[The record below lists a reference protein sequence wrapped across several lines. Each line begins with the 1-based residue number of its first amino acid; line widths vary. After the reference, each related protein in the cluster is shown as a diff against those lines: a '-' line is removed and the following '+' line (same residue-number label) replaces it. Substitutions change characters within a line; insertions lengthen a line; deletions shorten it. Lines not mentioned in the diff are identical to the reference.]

1 MKPPGIGS
9 SSLSTDMDSTPLPRR
24 RDFLQTAGL
33 GVLGWPVMQSFFGSS
48 MAAQAQTAAPT
59 GTPALPQLNRFPRM
73 MQDWL
78 VNEVRAAEQ
87 RGNARREALKTKAD
101 AEAYVKSVQE
111 RIRTCFGPLPEKT
124 PLNAKVTKVLERD
137 KTMERDHYRI
147 ENIVFESR
155 PNYLVT
161 GNLYLPAGPG
171 RKGPFPGVIGVCGH
185 SLNGKAEAA
194 YQSFAQGLARQGM
207 ACFLIDPVGQGERF
221 QYLNEKLGSRLGGG
235 TSEHNQMGA
244 PQALVGEFL
253 GTWFVWDAMRALD
266 YLLTRKEIDPQH
278 LGVTGN
284 SGGGTQTTWL
294 CGMEPRFTM
303 AAPSCFVTTFR
314 RDAENELPQDME
326 QCPPRVLAE
335 DLDHCDF
342 LAAMAPKPVIIMAQ
356 EKDYFDARGSAETY
370 ERLKKLYTLLGKP
383 ENIQLHIGPDPHGY
397 TQPNREAMYRFFS
410 KATSIP
416 AADAEPPI
424 TVEKD
429 EDLLC
434 APRGQVSES
443 GSRTLMSFT
452 RDKAEALAKKRGSVG
467 GDALKKAVRS
477 VLKMPALA
485 DSPPD
490 YRILRTVGQ
499 RKYPAKAYCAY
510 AVETEPLIHALVTRL
525 SEEALTSRL
534 PRGQSKAVLYISH
547 RSADAELRSDPFVQE
562 LIASAPD
569 AAFFACDVRGIGD
582 SQPDTCGANQFLG
595 RYGSHYFYSAYSL
608 MLDRPL
614 LGQRTFDVLRV
625 IQLLAAAGHT
635 EIHLAGHGWG
645 ALPAAFAALLSE
657 DVKQVTLKHALTS
670 FHDLAIHDDQQWPNA
685 FMLPYVLEHFDLP
698 DCYTALKSRDLRL
711 IEPWGAADGMK

>member
-1 MKPPGIGS
+1 
-9 SSLSTDMDSTPLPRR
+9 
-24 RDFLQTAGL
+24 
-33 GVLGWPVMQSFFGSS
+33 
-48 MAAQAQTAAPT
+48 
-59 GTPALPQLNRFPRM
+59 

-78 VNEVRAAEQ
+78 VAEVRAAEQ

-101 AEAYVKSVQE
+101 AEAYVKSAQE
-111 RIRTCFGPLPEKT
+111 RIRQCFGPLPEKT
-124 PLNAKVTKVLERD
+124 PLNAKVTRVLERD

-185 SLNGKAEAA
+185 SLNGKAEKA

-253 GTWFVWDAMRALD
+253 GTWFVWDAIRALD
-266 YLLTRKEIDPQH
+266 YLLTRDEIDPNH

-370 ERLKKLYTLLGKP
+370 ERLKRLYTLLGKP

-397 TQPNREAMYRFFS
+397 TQPNREAMYRFFG
-410 KATSIP
+410 KAAGIP
-416 AADAEPPI
+416 AADAEPLI
-424 TVEKD
+424 TIETD

-434 APRGQVSES
+434 TPKGQVTAM

-452 RDKAEALAKKRGSVG
+452 HDKAETLAKKRGSVSG
-467 GDALKKAVRS
+467 AALETAVGE
-477 VLKMPALA
+477 VLKMPALR

-490 YRILRTVGQ
+490 YRILRSMGQ

-510 AVETEPLIHALVTRL
+510 AVETEPMIHALVTRL

-547 RSADAELRSDPFVQE
+547 RSADAELRDVPFVQE
-562 LIASAPD
+562 LVASSAG

-625 IQLLAAAGHT
+625 IQLLTAAGHT
-635 EIHLAGHGWG
+635 EIHLAGRGWG
-645 ALPAAFAALLSE
+645 ALPAAFAALLSK
-657 DVKQVTLKHALTS
+657 DVKKVTLKHALTS
-670 FHDLAIHDDQQWPNA
+670 FHDIAIHDDQQWPNA
-685 FMLPYVLEHFDLP
+685 FMLPHALEHFDLP

>member
-1 MKPPGIGS
+1 MDTP
-9 SSLSTDMDSTPLPRR
+9 SLHRR

-33 GVLGWPVMQSFFGSS
+33 GVLGWPLVQSFFSGSVT
-48 MAAQAQTAAPT
+48 AKAQTAVAT
-59 GTPALPQLNRFPRM
+59 TDNALPQLNRFPRM

-78 VNEVRAAEQ
+78 VSEVRAAEE
-87 RGNARREALKTKAD
+87 RGNSRREALKTIAD
-101 AEAYVKSVQE
+101 AEAYVKSAQE
-111 RIRTCFGPLPEKT
+111 RIRACFGPLPEKT
-124 PLNAKVTKVLERD
+124 PLSAKVTKVLERD

-147 ENIVFESR
+147 EHIVFESR

-171 RKGPFPGVIGVCGH
+171 HIGPFPGVIGVCGH
-185 SLNGKAEAA
+185 SLNGKAEKA

-383 ENIQLHIGPDPHGY
+383 ENIQLHTGPDPHGY
-397 TQPNREAMYRFFS
+397 TQPNREAMYRFFGKVTGS
-410 KATSIP
+410 P
-416 AADAEPPI
+416 VADEEPPI
-424 TVEKD
+424 RVEKD

-452 RDKAEALAKKRGSVG
+452 RDKAEALAKKRGSVS

-477 VLKMPALA
+477 VLKMPVLA

-510 AVETEPLIHALVTRL
+510 AVETEPMIHALVTRL
-525 SEEALTSRL
+525 SEETLTSRL

-547 RSADAELRSDPFVQE
+547 RSADAELRGDPFVQE
-562 LIASAPD
+562 LIAYAPD

-625 IQLLAAAGHT
+625 IQLLAAAGHS
-635 EIHLAGHGWG
+635 EIHLAGRGWG
-645 ALPAAFAALLSE
+645 ALPAAFAALLSQ
-657 DVKQVTLKHALTS
+657 DIKQVTLKHALTS

-685 FMLPYVLEHFDLP
+685 FMLPHALERFDLP
-698 DCYTALKSRDLRL
+698 DCYAALKSRDLRL

>member
-1 MKPPGIGS
+1 
-9 SSLSTDMDSTPLPRR
+9 MDSTPLPRR
-24 RDFLQTAGL
+24 RDFLQTTGMGL
-33 GVLGWPVMQSFFGSS
+33 LSWPVMQSFFGSTS
-48 MAAQAQTAAPT
+48 TALAQTAAT
-59 GTPALPQLNRFPRM
+59 APAAAVPALNRFPRM

-78 VNEVRAAEQ
+78 VTEVRAAEQ
-87 RGNARREALKTKAD
+87 RGNAGRDALKTKAD

-111 RIRTCFGPLPEKT
+111 RIRQCFGPLPEKT
-124 PLNAKVTKVLERD
+124 PLNARVTKTLERD
-137 KTMERDHYRI
+137 GYRI

-155 PNYLVT
+155 PNFLVT
-161 GNLYLPAGPG
+161 GNLYLPTNRQGPV
-171 RKGPFPGVIGVCGH
+171 PGVIGVCGH
-185 SLNGKAEAA
+185 SLNGKAAEA
-194 YQSFAQGLARQGM
+194 YQSFAQGLARQGQ
-207 ACFLIDPVGQGERF
+207 ACFIIDPAGQGERF

-235 TSEHNQMGA
+235 TSEHNQMGG
-244 PQALVGEFL
+244 PQALIGEFL

-294 CGMEPRFTM
+294 CGMESRFTM
-303 AAPSCFVTTFR
+303 GAPSCFVTTFR

-326 QCPPRVLAE
+326 QCPPRVLAH

-397 TQPNREAMYRFFS
+397 TQSNREAMYRFFGKVTGIPS
-410 KATSIP
+410 AAT
-416 AADAEPPI
+416 EPTI

-429 EDLLC
+429 ADLLC
-434 APRGQVSES
+434 TPRGQVAEA

-452 RDKAEALAKKRGSVG
+452 REKADDLAAKRKHLTGEALQ
-467 GDALKKAVRS
+467 KAVRD
-477 VLKMPALA
+477 VLKLPALA

-490 YRILRTVGQ
+490 YRILRSVGA
-499 RKYPAKAYCAY
+499 RKYPTKAYCTY
-510 AVETEPLIHALVTRL
+510 AVETEPMIHALVTRL
-525 SEEALTSRL
+525 SDEALTSRL
-534 PRGQSKAVLYISH
+534 PRGLSKAVLYISH
-547 RSADAELRSDPFVQE
+547 RSADAELRDDPFVQE
-562 LIASAPD
+562 LIASAPN

-582 SQPDTCGANQFLG
+582 SQPNTCGANQFLG
-595 RYGSHYFYSAYSL
+595 RYGSHYFYAAYSQ

-635 EIHLAGHGWG
+635 EIHLAGQGWG
-645 ALPAAFAALLSE
+645 ALPAAFAALLSRE
-657 DVKQVTLKHALTS
+657 VKQVTLKHALTS
-670 FHDLAIHDDQQWPNA
+670 FHELAVHDDQQWPTA
-685 FMLPYVLEHFDLP
+685 FMLPQVLQHFDLP
-698 DCYTALKSRDLRL
+698 DCYVGLKSRNLRL
-711 IEPWGAADGMK
+711 FEPWGAADGMK

>member
-1 MKPPGIGS
+1 
-9 SSLSTDMDSTPLPRR
+9 MDSPPLPRR
-24 RDFLQTAGL
+24 REFLQTTGL
-33 GVLGWPVMQSFFGSS
+33 GLLSWPVVQSFFGQTS
-48 MAAQAQTAAPT
+48 AVLAQTSATAPT
-59 GTPALPQLNRFPRM
+59 AGVPALNRFPRM

-78 VNEVRAAEQ
+78 VAEVRAAES

-111 RIRTCFGPLPEKT
+111 RIRDCFGPLPEKT
-124 PLNAKVTKVLERD
+124 PLNAKVTKTLERD
-137 KTMERDHYRI
+137 GYHI

-155 PNYLVT
+155 PNFLVT
-161 GNLYLPAGPG
+161 GNLYLPTNQKSPV
-171 RKGPFPGVIGVCGH
+171 PGVIGVCGH
-185 SLNGKAEAA
+185 SLNGKAAEA
-194 YQSFAQGLARQGM
+194 YQSFAQGLARQGQ
-207 ACFLIDPVGQGERF
+207 ACFIIDPAGQGERF

-235 TSEHNQMGA
+235 TSEHNQMGG
-244 PQALVGEFL
+244 PQALIGEFL

-266 YLLTRKEIDPQH
+266 YLLTRQEIDPKH

-303 AAPSCFVTTFR
+303 GAPSCFVTTFR

-326 QCPPRVLAE
+326 QCPPRVLAH

-356 EKDYFDARGSAETY
+356 EKDYFDARGSTETY

-397 TQPNREAMYRFFS
+397 TQSNREAMYRFFG
-410 KATSIP
+410 KVTGIP
-416 AADAEPPI
+416 AAATEPTI

-429 EDLLC
+429 ADLLC
-434 APRGQVSES
+434 TPRGQVAEA

-452 RDKAEALAKKRGSVG
+452 REKADDLATKRKHLSGEALQ
-467 GDALKKAVRS
+467 KAVRET
-477 VLKMPALA
+477 LKLPALA

-490 YRILRTVGQ
+490 YRILRSVGV
-499 RKYPAKAYCAY
+499 RKYPTKAYCTY

-525 SEEALTSRL
+525 SDEALTSRL
-534 PRGQSKAVLYISH
+534 PRGLRKAVLYISH

-582 SQPDTCGANQFLG
+582 SQPDTCGANQFNG
-595 RYGSHYFYSAYSL
+595 RYGSHYFYAAYSQ

-614 LGQRTFDVLRV
+614 LGQRSFDLLRI

-635 EIHLAGHGWG
+635 EIHLAGQGWG
-645 ALPAAFAALLSE
+645 ALPAAFAALLSRE
-657 DVKQVTLKHALTS
+657 VKQVTLKHALTS
-670 FHDLAIHDDQQWPNA
+670 FHELAVHDDQQWPTA
-685 FMLPYVLEHFDLP
+685 FMLPQVLHHFDLP
-698 DCYTALKSRDLRL
+698 DCYKALQSQKLQL
-711 IEPWGAADGMK
+711 IEPWTAANGMK

>member
-1 MKPPGIGS
+1 
-9 SSLSTDMDSTPLPRR
+9 
-24 RDFLQTAGL
+24 
-33 GVLGWPVMQSFFGSS
+33 
-48 MAAQAQTAAPT
+48 
-59 GTPALPQLNRFPRM
+59 
-73 MQDWL
+73 
-78 VNEVRAAEQ
+78 
-87 RGNARREALKTKAD
+87 
-101 AEAYVKSVQE
+101 VQE
-111 RIRTCFGPLPEKT
+111 RIRDCFGPLPEKT
-124 PLNAKVTKVLERD
+124 PLNAKVTKTLERD
-137 KTMERDHYRI
+137 GYHI

-155 PNYLVT
+155 PNFLVT
-161 GNLYLPAGPG
+161 GNLYLPTKRQGPV
-171 RKGPFPGVIGVCGH
+171 PGVIGVCGH
-185 SLNGKAEAA
+185 SLNGKAAEA
-194 YQSFAQGLARQGM
+194 YQSFAQGLARQGQ
-207 ACFLIDPVGQGERF
+207 ACFIIDPAGQGERF

-235 TSEHNQMGA
+235 TSEHNQMGG
-244 PQALVGEFL
+244 PQALIGEFL

-266 YLLTRKEIDPQH
+266 YLLTRSEIDPKH

-303 AAPSCFVTTFR
+303 GAPSCFVTTFR

-326 QCPPRVLAE
+326 QCPPRVLAH

-356 EKDYFDARGSAETY
+356 EKDYFDARGSTETY

-397 TQPNREAMYRFFS
+397 TQSNREAMYRFFG
-410 KATSIP
+410 KVTGIP
-416 AADAEPPI
+416 AAAAEPTI

-429 EDLLC
+429 ADLLC
-434 APRGQVSES
+434 TPRGQVAES

-452 RDKAEALAKKRGSVG
+452 REKADDLAAKRKHLTGEALQ
-467 GDALKKAVRS
+467 KAVRE
-477 VLKMPALA
+477 VLKLAARA

-490 YRILRTVGQ
+490 YRILRGVGS
-499 RKYPAKAYCAY
+499 RKYPSKGYCTY

-547 RSADAELRSDPFVQE
+547 RSADAELRGDPFVQE
-562 LIASAPD
+562 LIAASPD

-595 RYGSHYFYSAYSL
+595 RYGSHYFYAAYSQ

-635 EIHLAGHGWG
+635 EIHLAGQGWG
-645 ALPAAFAALLSE
+645 ALPAAFAALLSRE
-657 DVKQVTLKHALTS
+657 VKQVTLKHALTS
-670 FHDLAIHDDQQWPNA
+670 FHELAVHDDQQWPTA
-685 FMLPYVLEHFDLP
+685 FMLPQVLHHFDLA
-698 DCYTALKSRDLRL
+698 DCYKALQSQKLQL
-711 IEPWGAADGMK
+711 IEPWTAADGMK